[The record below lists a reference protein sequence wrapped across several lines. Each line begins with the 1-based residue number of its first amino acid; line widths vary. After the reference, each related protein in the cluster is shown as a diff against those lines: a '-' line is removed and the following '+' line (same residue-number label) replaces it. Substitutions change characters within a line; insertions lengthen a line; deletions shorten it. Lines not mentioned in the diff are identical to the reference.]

1 MAKAAAPSKK
11 TAKAAK
17 AASTGAKKAR
27 KTKRSETFSS
37 YIHKVLKQVHPG
49 ESQGE
54 ERERLRPLAPH
65 PRSAPPPASA
75 AGPCSAAQR
84 RTLQGQTGQA
94 RSERPP
100 SLLC

>member
-54 ERERLRPLAPH
+54 ERLRPLAPH
-65 PRSAPPPASA
+65 PAPPARSSA